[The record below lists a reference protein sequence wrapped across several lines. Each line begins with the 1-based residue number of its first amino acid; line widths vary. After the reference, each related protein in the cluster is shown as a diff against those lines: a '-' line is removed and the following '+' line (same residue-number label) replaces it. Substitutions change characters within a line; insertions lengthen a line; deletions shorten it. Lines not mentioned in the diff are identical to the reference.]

1 MSGNP
6 LAVAEPWD
14 LVADGYADFAPA
26 IMRPF
31 SARALEFAS
40 LSPTSQVVDVA
51 AGPGTLSMLAAEQVA
66 VVEAIDFSE
75 PMIARLAKDAAAAGL
90 TNIRAQ
96 VSDGQDLPFES
107 DRFDAAFSMFGLM
120 FFPERARG
128 FAELF
133 RVLRP
138 GGTAVVSSW
147 APVADSPLMRMMFG
161 ALAAAD
167 PDIQEPQPNFLSLEN
182 PEVFE
187 SEMRGAGFEAVSI
200 QRHSIALTFDSPAQM
215 WETMVRSSAP
225 LELMRH
231 SVSAEVWAQRA
242 AVMQAYLAEKYRPNC
257 PLSTT
262 AYLGIGHKPQD

>member
-14 LVADGYADFAPA
+14 LVADGYAEFAPA

-40 LSPTSQVVDVA
+40 LSPASQVVDVA

-75 PMIARLAKDAAAAGL
+75 PMIGRLAKDAAAAGL

-96 VSDGQDLPFES
+96 VGDGQDLPFES
-107 DRFDAAFSMFGLM
+107 DRFDAGFSMFGLM

-231 SVSAEVWAQRA
+231 SVSVEVWAERA

-262 AYLGIGHKPQD
+262 AYLGIGHKPLD

>member
-1 MSGNP
+1 MSANP

-14 LVADGYADFAPA
+14 LVADGYAEFAPA
-26 IMRPF
+26 IMQPF
-31 SARALEFAS
+31 AARALEFAS
-40 LSPTSQVVDVA
+40 LSRASRIVDVA
-51 AGPGTLSMLAAEQVA
+51 AGPGTLSLLAARSVA
-66 VVEAIDFSE
+66 QIDAIDFAES
-75 PMIARLAKDAAAAGL
+75 MIARLAKDAAAAGL
-90 TNIRAQ
+90 TNIQAR
-96 VSDGQDLPFES
+96 VGDGQELPYES
-107 DRFDAAFSMFGLM
+107 DRFDAGFSMFGLM
-120 FFPERARG
+120 FFPDRGRG

-147 APVADSPLMRMMFG
+147 APIADSPLMRMMFG
-161 ALAAAD
+161 ALTAAD
-167 PDIQEPQPNFLSLEN
+167 PNIQEPQPNFLSLEN

-200 QRHSIALTFDSPAQM
+200 QRHSIALTFADHEEM

-231 SVSAEVWAQRA
+231 SVSAEEWARRA
-242 AVMQAYLAEKYRPNC
+242 AVMKTFLAEKYRPNC

-262 AYLGIGHKPQD
+262 AYLGIGHKPQG